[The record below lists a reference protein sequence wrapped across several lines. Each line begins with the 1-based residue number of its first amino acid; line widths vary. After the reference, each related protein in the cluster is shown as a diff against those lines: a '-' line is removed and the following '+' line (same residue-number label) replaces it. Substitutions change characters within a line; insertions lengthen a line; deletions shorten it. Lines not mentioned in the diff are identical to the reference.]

1 MKRELTSVLGKRPW
15 FMPLL
20 QYERIEP
27 QHAVSEGEGARAR
40 RLLLMRGNGLR
51 WRGPGCHTPDS

>member
-20 QYERIEP
+20 QYGRIEP
-27 QHAVSEGEGARAR
+27 QHAVS
-40 RLLLMRGNGLR
+40 
-51 WRGPGCHTPDS
+51 